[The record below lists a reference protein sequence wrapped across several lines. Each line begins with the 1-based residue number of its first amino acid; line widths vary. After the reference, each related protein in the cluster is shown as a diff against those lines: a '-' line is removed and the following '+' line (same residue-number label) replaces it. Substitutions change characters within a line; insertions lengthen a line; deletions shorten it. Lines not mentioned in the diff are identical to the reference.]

1 MADTDKKVGLTLGV
15 KTEGTNKAVADL
27 DKIAKE
33 YADIAKVSGS
43 VGSSLRLATAEAQK
57 FGATDDE
64 LKTLNKL
71 FNDYRKTVDATTDEV
86 EELAAAQKQIT
97 NTTPDGGDGGAPQ
110 GSGLGGRIT
119 RAGSFI
125 RSLPS
130 VQIPG
135 AGVGTDAVGNIA
147 RLSGVV
153 VDLGEKSSL
162 ATAAT
167 QLLTPALGAQTAA
180 TVGATVPIIALTAGF
195 AAVAIGAKLLS
206 DQLSQ
211 NVDDI
216 DSFVKAQRKVG
227 EEVAS
232 GLTSAEAQQKI
243 DDINKKREKEVQTLD
258 TLQQSYNTADKQ
270 LQNATIAGVNV
281 GHTFQN
287 LSRLVSGDEQ
297 KLADEIANSQK
308 IIADAEAET
317 KLYTDAIEDG
327 SLAAN
332 DAKIAEEELA
342 KARTKAVL
350 DSADAAGKELSAQQ
364 RALDATEEQNKERLE
379 TIGEERDVLQKQID
393 VLTESGD
400 TSEQVSAKIAQLTGQ
415 LDLLGKESAFISDT
429 ALEASRQADAEK
441 KAKKDAE
448 DAAKK
453 AQAAQEQYTKS
464 VAAAGKTFTQS
475 TEDIGTRFRNTIADN
490 QEKFSRDT
498 TDIATKYRRDEL
510 DLTTKAFRAERDAA
524 LDQVGDLQKIQEDA
538 NKDEQEAFRE
548 GDFKALFLARQ
559 KTAEVLKQEQSA
571 IDTSAQKRRLDIQD
585 ARADLLQAAQRQ
597 RSDRMLGL
605 ERQSADA
612 RTAQSRELAQAT
624 LTRQRALQAAA
635 EANNASLS
643 QLQGYLNQR
652 LKMESAYYNQ
662 SLGMGQGGG
671 QKPGGFAAGNPFE
684 KGVTQII
691 GRAIRK

>member
-1 MADTDKKVGLTLGV
+1 MADKREAQLTLRIKSEGATQTANEV
-15 KTEGTNKAVADL
+15 QRIAQGANALQKELGAIARSDQIDRLGIEMGMLAKKTKDTAAAAKELDKQLKAV
-27 DKIAKE
+27 
-33 YADIAKVSGS
+33 
-43 VGSSLRLATAEAQK
+43 
-57 FGATDDE
+57 GANDDE
-64 LKTLNKL
+64 VRSAANA
-71 FNDYRKTVDATTDEV
+71 FAGAQGEGAGRNRFQQFGS
-86 EELAAAQKQIT
+86 EL
-97 NTTPDGGDGGAPQ
+97 
-110 GSGLGGRIT
+110 
-119 RAGSFI
+119 

-130 VQIPG
+130 V
-135 AGVGTDAVGNIA
+135 
-147 RLSGVV
+147 
-153 VDLGEKSSL
+153 DLGPISSDQVAGIVRL
-162 ATAAT
+162 GGALSEATNKIGFITAAT
-167 QLLTPALGAQTAA
+167 TALTPALGGTAA
-180 TVGATVPIIALTAGF
+180 GIVAVSAAAAPFVLAIGAIALAIKNFADEQAKQAAAINATVDAQRGVAQQIAEGLTTEEAKKQLDELNAKRKAEADLLARNQQIYTENIENQGALTAVLKATSGAEEALSGQIATSVTSIASMDTE
-195 AAVAIGAKLLS
+195 AAA
-206 DQLSQ
+206 
-211 NVDDI
+211 
-216 DSFVKAQRKVG
+216 
-227 EEVAS
+227 
-232 GLTSAEAQQKI
+232 LTRA
-243 DDINKKREKEVQTLD
+243 L
-258 TLQQSYNTADKQ
+258 
-270 LQNATIAGVNV
+270 
-281 GHTFQN
+281 
-287 LSRLVSGDEQ
+287 
-297 KLADEIANSQK
+297 
-308 IIADAEAET
+308 
-317 KLYTDAIEDG
+317 EDG
-327 SLAAN
+327 TLAAN

-400 TSEQVSAKIAQLTGQ
+400 TSEQVTAKIAQLTGQ
-415 LDLLGKESAFISDT
+415 LDLLGKESAFINDT

-448 DAAKK
+448 DNAKK

-464 VAAAGKTFTQS
+464 VAAAGKTFIQS

-490 QEKFSRDT
+490 QEKFNRDT
-498 TDIATKYRRDEL
+498 TDLATKYRRDEF
-510 DLTTKAFRAERDAA
+510 DLTVKANRAERDAA
-524 LDQVGDLQKIQEDA
+524 LDQINDLQKIQEDA
-538 NKDEQEAFRE
+538 SKDEQTALQE

-559 KTAEVLKQEQSA
+559 KTAEVLKQEQTA

-585 ARADLLQAAQRQ
+585 ERTDLLQAAQRQ

-662 SLGMGQGGG
+662 SLGMGQGGAP
-671 QKPGGFAAGNPFE
+671 KPGGFAAGNPFE